1 VPQTNPITRRLDRLS
16 MQWLQ
21 FVDDAPAR
29 VLRWRVRPDEARMV
43 ETFLGVENSEGGQMP
58 ALFVRLVVPF
68 QAAHTYAFAVR
79 DELLA
84 QIDRE
89 AEEDDTLAGFHPPRP
104 RADDHGLV
112 GLRDL
117 SVALVD
123 HVRAR
128 GVELDQLVL
137 AILPPSVVDIAGF
150 ATFVAR
156 LAEALVAT
164 DVRAIVLDDRDA
176 PRLDPAVDLAP
187 GRIHTE
193 VADIDMPGAM
203 LEVSARA
210 GGLEEPH
217 GRFRHAYTKMLL
229 AVADRDLD
237 AAQVRA
243 TEASAVAE
251 PQGWWHLVVA
261 VRFCVGTGFLDA
273 ERPAEAI
280 RWFRAAEARLDAP
293 RSETGSDDDA
303 ALVLGLRLKCRLGM
317 AAACYFA
324 QAFGRAAEAYG
335 AAAEI
340 AIELKD
346 LLAEIDARRMQSHC
360 LERDGRIDE
369 AWDAGVAGLGVG
381 AKIPAADRRTSTLP
395 HLGEAMLGLTKRS
408 RLAHAR
414 RPIEAQ
420 MRQLLG
426 DGWRPEARA
435 VGT

>member
-79 DELLA
+79 DELVA

-217 GRFRHAYTKMLL
+217 GKFRHAYTKMLL
-229 AVADRDLD
+229 AVSMPPRC
-237 AAQVRA
+237 VPPRRA
-243 TEASAVAE
+243 RWPSRRAGGTSSSPCASAWVRGFSTPSARPRRSDGSAPRRPGSTRPDRRPVRTTTPRSCSACGSSVGSGWPPPATSRRRSAA
-251 PQGWWHLVVA
+251 PQRRMA
-261 VRFCVGTGFLDA
+261 VR
-273 ERPAEAI
+273 
-280 RWFRAAEARLDAP
+280 P
-293 RSETGSDDDA
+293 RS
-303 ALVLGLRLKCRLGM
+303 
-317 AAACYFA
+317 
-324 QAFGRAAEAYG
+324 
-335 AAAEI
+335 
-340 AIELKD
+340 
-346 LLAEIDARRMQSHC
+346 
-360 LERDGRIDE
+360 
-369 AWDAGVAGLGVG
+369 
-381 AKIPAADRRTSTLP
+381 
-395 HLGEAMLGLTKRS
+395 RS
-408 RLAHAR
+408 S
-414 RPIEAQ
+414 
-420 MRQLLG
+420 
-426 DGWRPEARA
+426 
-435 VGT
+435 